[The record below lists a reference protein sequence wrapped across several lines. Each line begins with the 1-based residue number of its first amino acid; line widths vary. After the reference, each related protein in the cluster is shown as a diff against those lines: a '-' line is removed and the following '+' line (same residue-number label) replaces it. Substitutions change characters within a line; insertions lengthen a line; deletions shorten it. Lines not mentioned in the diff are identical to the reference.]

1 MIQFVI
7 SGDLEGKAQS
17 VCRHIVNCM
26 HVIVRNYK
34 QTINNMAQMLARP
47 GGFWA
52 SEGGDERR
60 GTGNLELRSSQLVRV

>member
-17 VCRHIVNCM
+17 IFRHTVNCM
-26 HVIVRNYK
+26 HVIARNYK
-34 QTINNMAQMLARP
+34 QTINNMAQMLAGP

-52 SEGGDERR
+52 LREEDERR
-60 GTGNLELRSSQLVRV
+60 ET